1 MTPTVTLYGRP
12 GCCLCDE
19 AREHLERLRAR
30 RSFELD
36 EVDITSDDA
45 LHRRFLERI
54 PVVALDGVEIYDY
67 EVDVGDLARRLAEPS
82 SSDVRRIE

>member
-1 MTPTVTLYGRP
+1 MTATVTLYGRP

-19 AREHLERLRAR
+19 ARDRLERLRASR
-30 RSFELD
+30 WFDLR

-54 PVVALDGVEIYDY
+54 PVVALDGEEIYDF
-67 EVDVGDLARRLAEPS
+67 EVDVADLARRLDGRS
-82 SSDVRRIE
+82 SSGVREIE

>member
-1 MTPTVTLYGRP
+1 MSATITLYGSP

-19 AREHLERLRAR
+19 ARQRLERMRAR
-30 RSFELD
+30 HRFDLH

-54 PVVALDGVEIYDY
+54 PVIALDGEEIYDF
-67 EVDVGDLARRLAEPS
+67 EVDEADLARRLDQAS
-82 SSDVRRIE
+82 SSDLRRIE

>member
-1 MTPTVTLYGRP
+1 MSATVTLYGRP

-19 AREHLERLRAR
+19 ARERLERLRATR
-30 RSFELD
+30 WFHLH

-54 PVVALDGVEIYDY
+54 PVIALDGEEIYDF
-67 EVDVGDLARRLAEPS
+67 EVDEADLARRLDEPS
-82 SSDVRRIE
+82 SSDPRRIE

>member
-1 MTPTVTLYGRP
+1 MSATVILYGRP

-19 AREHLERLRAR
+19 ARERLERLRAR
-30 RSFELD
+30 RWFDLR

-54 PVVALDGVEIYDY
+54 PVVALDGEEIYDY
-67 EVDVGDLARRLAEPS
+67 EVDPADLARRLDEAS
-82 SSDVRRIE
+82 SRDLRRIE